1 MYSFPDP
8 CNPSLQNS
16 SHQLCPDML
25 EILSFGMGMF
35 SVELIHKIIL
45 KCILIRVLAQSSEK
59 TRRILSHIFHPN
71 TAQGQIDSNVISSWI
86 QSWPTAQDLP
96 HFPALP
102 QSKASEKK
110 KNHSRAIWAN
120 LSNNSPCMRSETQLY
135 LQILLFILASDIH
148 KTYLE
153 GRMEVKP
160 WGDLAVLSVSTF
172 QVFCN
177 VVKWPLTNTSTHS
190 FDQFVASLIW
200 PCSIFCCIIPV
211 ETWKKHGNES
221 P

>member
-1 MYSFPDP
+1 MW
-8 CNPSLQNS
+8 LV
-16 SHQLCPDML
+16 H
-25 EILSFGMGMF
+25 G
-35 SVELIHKIIL
+35 
-45 KCILIRVLAQSSEK
+45 
-59 TRRILSHIFHPN
+59 
-71 TAQGQIDSNVISSWI
+71 
-86 QSWPTAQDLP
+86 
-96 HFPALP
+96 
-102 QSKASEKK
+102 SKADQQHRICHISLHCLNPKHLKKKK

-135 LQILLFILASDIH
+135 LQILLFKLASDIH
-148 KTYLE
+148 KAYLE